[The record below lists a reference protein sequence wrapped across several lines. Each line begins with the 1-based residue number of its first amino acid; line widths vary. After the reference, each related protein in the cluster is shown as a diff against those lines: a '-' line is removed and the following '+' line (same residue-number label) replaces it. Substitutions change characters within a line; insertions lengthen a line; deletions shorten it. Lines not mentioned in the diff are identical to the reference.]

1 MNSATCF
8 VCDDCQ
14 KELDLHEPVNLC
26 PYCGGLLEVRYDR
39 EKVKRSAHLFKT
51 YVRDSIWRYR
61 DLFPPV
67 SEENIVSLGE
77 GGAPLIKSEY
87 LSGKLGIENLYFK
100 NDCLMPTGSIKTA
113 WRGPLDLT
121 PIGLAVQ
128 THLGLASPNFGIQE
142 YYGYSEATN
151 EIFPGAPVYR
161 DGALWI
167 NEEPGHG
174 VAFDERR
181 RPSSRPTPSPPGGQ
195 RCVCPMGRCTSPD
208 QDSHP
213 ALGWLFEV

>member
-14 KELDLHEPVNLC
+14 KEVDLHEPVNLC

-77 GGAPLIKSEY
+77 GA
-87 LSGKLGIENLYFK
+87 
-100 NDCLMPTGSIKTA
+100 
-113 WRGPLDLT
+113 
-121 PIGLAVQ
+121 
-128 THLGLASPNFGIQE
+128 
-142 YYGYSEATN
+142 
-151 EIFPGAPVYR
+151 
-161 DGALWI
+161 
-167 NEEPGHG
+167 
-174 VAFDERR
+174 
-181 RPSSRPTPSPPGGQ
+181 PSSSPSTQ
-195 RCVCPMGRCTSPD
+195 RQAWHREP
-208 QDSHP
+208 
-213 ALGWLFEV
+213 LF